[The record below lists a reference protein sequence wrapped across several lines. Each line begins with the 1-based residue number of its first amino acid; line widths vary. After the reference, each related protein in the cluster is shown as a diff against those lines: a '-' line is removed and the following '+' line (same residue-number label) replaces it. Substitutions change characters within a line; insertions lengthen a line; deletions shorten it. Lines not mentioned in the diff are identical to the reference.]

1 MCYKKNLLSSLNFNL
16 FKGTKLII
24 EVGKNN
30 LSKTL
35 IKKLHEQKMEI
46 LRLSITNNLLGFL
59 NTFMGYI
66 KNEMPKL
73 AEKFKNSFIIS
84 GGFYGLYGDIVVDN
98 FNNPKKVWGVA
109 DGHGKFIKSINN
121 KKLEKNYLNE

>member
-1 MCYKKNLLSSLNFNL
+1 MLQKNLLSSLNFNL

-59 NTFMGYI
+59 NTFIGYI
-66 KNEMPKL
+66 KNEMPKIGR
-73 AEKFKNSFIIS
+73 KN
-84 GGFYGLYGDIVVDN
+84 L
-98 FNNPKKVWGVA
+98 KTR
-109 DGHGKFIKSINN
+109 
-121 KKLEKNYLNE
+121 LL